1 MLGKNIQ
8 HLPKFLY
15 FKLTNAVNAVSTVS
29 TLVYDCL
36 LLNVSC
42 MLLSIQLHG
51 KFLDNGDSKNF
62 ILGYYTKHI
71 DRRKD
76 KFLLVD
82 CFRDKFWSRH
92 VSCKNFTQKMFFSE
106 LLSLRVWGDD
116 YTRASCCCEGQIKI
130 IKSARLSS
138 QSKWKFFPIFSDF
151 RVSKF
156 CYC

>member
-1 MLGKNIQ
+1 MIGKNIQ
-8 HLPKFLY
+8 HLLNSCT
-15 FKLTNAVNAVSTVS
+15 LNWQIQWVQLN

-36 LLNVSC
+36 FLNVSY

-51 KFLDNGDSKNF
+51 KFLGNGDSENF
-62 ILGYYTKHI
+62 IVGYYTKHI

-76 KFLLVD
+76 KFLLAD

-92 VSCKNFTQKMFFSE
+92 VGCKNFTQKMFFSE

-116 YTRASCCCEGQIKI
+116 YTTVSCCCEGQIQI
-130 IKSARLSS
+130 IKSARLSW
-138 QSKWKFFPIFSDF
+138 QSKWKIFPIFSDF
-151 RVSKF
+151 TVSSF